1 MSVGLSALLL
11 SSPVLAK
18 SNHVS
23 LKVNPITG
31 NQTSVNGETTKL
43 ATIKVLHNKTLLGK
57 GTASKK
63 GAFKITLK
71 VPIKNGWKYT
81 IQATKQGLAAK
92 KYTVTALYASTKTDQ
107 AQSNNYQD
115 EIHDLQN
122 TIISL
127 QSQLNDLKNKP
138 QQATTTDQAQS
149 NNYQDEIH
157 NLQNTIVS
165 LQSQL
170 NDLKNKPQQATTT
183 GNNPVPYVDSNG
195 TVPNDDSNGNNPV
208 PTANQKKIE
217 DLRDQIQAIMNK
229 QIKTIN
235 QNMDQVRISMN
246 KIDPNLNS
254 DIPSSEKLDD
264 YNNGES
270 LDSLDKDLS
279 YWNSLA
285 TDANKKLNQL
295 SPNDNEY
302 YVVNSNIK
310 KDNNLIKIINEE
322 ISQYNS
328 MTKTIID
335 SGGQAG
341 YLKKAK
347 NYSDQY
353 NSLNSKLSDLTKQRN
368 GLEDKINSLSA
379 QIDTLEKQQD

>member
-31 NQTSVNGETTKL
+31 NQTSVNGKTTKL
-43 ATIKVLHNKTLLGK
+43 ATIKVLHNKALLGK
-57 GTASKK
+57 GIASKR
-63 GAFKITLK
+63 GTFKITLK
-71 VPIKNGWKYT
+71 APIKNGWKYT
-81 IQATKQGLAAK
+81 IQATKKGFAAK
-92 KYTVTALYASTKTDQ
+92 KYTVTALYASTKADK
-107 AQSNNYQD
+107 AHYQD

-122 TIISL
+122 M
-127 QSQLNDLKNKP
+127 
-138 QQATTTDQAQS
+138 
-149 NNYQDEIH
+149 
-157 NLQNTIVS
+157 IVS

-170 NDLKNKPQQATTT
+170 NDLKNKTQQATTT
-183 GNNPVPYVDSNG
+183 IITEPSNNSNDDSNGNISVPYVDSNG
-195 TVPNDDSNGNNPV
+195 TVVGSNDSNPA

-217 DLRDQIQAIMNK
+217 DLQDQIQAMNK
-229 QIKTIN
+229 QEVAIN
-235 QNMDQVRISMN
+235 QNIYQVRTSMD
-246 KIDPNLNS
+246 KIDPSENS
-254 DIPSSEKLDD
+254 DIPSSDKLDE

-270 LDSLDKDLS
+270 LDSLDKELS

-302 YVVNSNIK
+302 YVVNSKIK
-310 KDNNLIKIINEE
+310 KDNNLIKIYNED
-322 ISQYNS
+322 ISHYNS
-328 MTKTIID
+328 MTKAITD
-335 SGGQAG
+335 AGGQAG

-347 NYSDQY
+347 NYSDKY
-353 NSLNSKLSDLTKQRN
+353 NSLNSQLSDLTKQRN

-379 QIDTLEKQQD
+379 QIGTLENQQD